1 MFNVVFCLCY
11 FRSSLSVFCVV
22 AFVFIMI
29 GIAAT
34 DEEKVNPIDE
44 DAKVCSC
51 DWWFLCACMYACL
64 CVCMFMRYI
73 YLLSPSPCSFLIS
86 LALFNGLS
94 SQIDEFIGSQNIF
107 RAFSLLA
114 FAFTC
119 HTTMF
124 PIYLSLKQ
132 RTVPRMMKAI
142 HSAMVSF
149 SIHPFIHSLLPLHSL
164 PLHVLLLLS
173 LRLCADCLFFAVC
186 VCWTVWIL

>member
-44 DAKVCSC
+44 DAK
-51 DWWFLCACMYACL
+51 
-64 CVCMFMRYI
+64 
-73 YLLSPSPCSFLIS
+73 
-86 LALFNGLS
+86 
-94 SQIDEFIGSQNIF
+94 IDEFIGSQNIF

-142 HSAMVSF
+142 HSAMIVCF
-149 SIHPFIHSLLPLHSL
+149 LLY
-164 PLHVLLLLS
+164 
-173 LRLCADCLFFAVC
+173 VC
-186 VCWTVWIL
+186 VGLCGYFDYSVVSGVSLVLCSICLCIFACLCGVH

>member
-142 HSAMVSF
+142 HSAMIVCF
-149 SIHPFIHSLLPLHSL
+149 LLY
-164 PLHVLLLLS
+164 
-173 LRLCADCLFFAVC
+173 VC
-186 VCWTVWIL
+186 VGLCGYFDYSVVSGVSLVLCSICLCIFACLCGVH